1 MTRYRLFGDRVV
13 LTEDAKLIMAEDLEA
28 LARRIAEGWDINAL
42 MQVSVYTRELPI
54 SIALIEDKMRVAD
67 FLVERG
73 ADLNVEGSPAVVAAA
88 RNCTAETLRRL
99 AAHGAKIDARDNVG
113 KNAYSAALYSDRY
126 DLLPVISELGL
137 KAEADGGCAFRQ
149 AVHNR
154 QYRAV
159 EFFIAQG
166 IDVNL
171 HAPNQVFPYNS
182 TPLAVAA
189 ANGELPMVKLLV
201 EHGARVLLT
210 DAYGYRPYHE
220 AARHGHAEVQ
230 AYLKNLE
237 PAELHDEELRAKELA
252 GEGVPAALI
261 ELLRSD
267 GRRMELGTATLA
279 APAFIPLP
287 MSQKSIGKAAGF
299 SICSPKRTITAPRG
313 FWSGRP
319 PTENW
324 PTQTSNMGSFTCC
337 LRGKSSSPI
346 RANGGTIF
354 FS

>member
-1 MTRYRLFGDRVV
+1 MTRYRLFGDRDV
-13 LTEDAKLIMAEDLEA
+13 LTEDAKLIMAEDLET

-54 SIALIEDKMRVAD
+54 SIALIENKLRVAD
-67 FLVERG
+67 FLMERG
-73 ADLNVEGSPAVVAAA
+73 ADLNVEGSPAIVSAA

-126 DLLPVISELGL
+126 DLLPVIAELGL
-137 KAEADGGCAFRQ
+137 KAEADGGCVFRQ
-149 AVHNR
+149 AVYNK

-182 TPLAVAA
+182 TAVAVAA
-189 ANGELPMVKLLV
+189 AGGELPMVKLLV
-201 EHGARVLLT
+201 EHGANVLLT

-220 AARHGHAEVQ
+220 AARHGHAEVR

-237 PAELHDEELRAKELA
+237 PAGLHDEELRAKALA

-267 GRRMELGTATLA
+267 GRRMELGDSAIGGVRFHSVTDVPEINWQGRRFFDLLA
-279 APAFIPLP
+279 EADNYGAEGLLVWFPAGGKLARADFEHEEFHVLSTWEEFIADP
-287 MSQKSIGKAAGF
+287 GK
-299 SICSPKRTITAPRG
+299 
-313 FWSGRP
+313 W
-319 PTENW
+319 W
-324 PTQTSNMGSFTCC
+324 DD
-337 LRGKSSSPI
+337 LL
-346 RANGGTIF
+346 
-354 FS
+354 